1 MHQFRVCGLARI
13 ADGTGRELVSL
24 KGAIPFIPTNLKT
37 AITQLKKIALLPLCD
52 IFIGMNAKYTKEM
65 LEKQVMASK
74 TMSEV
79 LIRVG
84 LKLTGGGRY
93 HIKKQIKKFK
103 IDTSHFL
110 GRSHNL
116 GKLAPN
122 RRLWNEI
129 LIKHTDGEREKSFV
143 LRRALIESGRKYE
156 CGVCNRLPEWEHK
169 ELRLQVDHINGDKH
183 DNRKENLRFVCP
195 NCHSQTPGHSGSK
208 DWTDVQ
214 DRNRYYRAI
223 KNKPLTSVTNV
234 V

>member
-1 MHQFRVCGLARI
+1 
-13 ADGTGRELVSL
+13 
-24 KGAIPFIPTNLKT
+24 
-37 AITQLKKIALLPLCD
+37 
-52 IFIGMNAKYTKEM
+52 MNKKYTKET
-65 LEKQVMASK
+65 LEPIVVASK
-74 TMSEV
+74 TISEV
-79 LIRVG
+79 LLRLG
-84 LKLTGGGRY
+84 LKITGGGHY
-93 HIKKQIKKFK
+93 HIKKQIKEFD
-103 IDTSHFL
+103 IDISHFL

-129 LIKHTDGEREKSFV
+129 LVNHTDGEREKSFV
-143 LRRALIESGRKYE
+143 LRRALIESGRKYACE
-156 CGVCNRLPEWEHK
+156 ICNRLPVWEHK

-223 KNKPLTSVTNV
+223 KNKPLTSATNV